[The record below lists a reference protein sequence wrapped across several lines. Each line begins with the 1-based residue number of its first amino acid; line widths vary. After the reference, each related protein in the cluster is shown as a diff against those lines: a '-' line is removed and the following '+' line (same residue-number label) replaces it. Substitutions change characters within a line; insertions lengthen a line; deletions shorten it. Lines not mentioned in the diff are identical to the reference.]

1 MWFFVLFCFP
11 LIGSIVLNHPVSSN
25 FNLRPVCSQ
34 DKWTG
39 FLSCVASG
47 VHLSS
52 HFPAITIVIDKF
64 MAGVHSFVSV
74 AVWLLM
80 AYAIPSF
87 LPCLREDT
95 LTFLFED

>member
-1 MWFFVLFCFP
+1 MWFYVLFCLP
-11 LIGSIVLNHPVSSN
+11 LNRKRSSKSPSILN

-34 DKWTG
+34 DKWAG

-47 VHLSS
+47 DHLSS

-64 MAGVHSFVSV
+64 MAGVHPFVSV
-74 AVWLLM
+74 AGRLLM

-87 LPCLREDT
+87 LTCLCEDT